1 MKDVFDVFL
10 DTIGKKIKL
19 SVDKV
24 NNVIN
29 GNESLIRGEIVGF
42 VWNTT
47 KDANHVDYI
56 RTKLNGFSF
65 KG

>member
-1 MKDVFDVFL
+1 MKDVFEVFL
-10 DTIGKKIKL
+10 DTVGKKIKL

-24 NNVIN
+24 NKVIN

-42 VWNTT
+42 VLNST
-47 KDANHVDYI
+47 KDPNHVDYI
-56 RTKLNGFSF
+56 RTKLNEYSF